1 MESTGLA
8 SPASANV
15 CADSTDGGLS
25 QRWVPSIYRPGA
37 GPPIDLLASSRSHLS
52 VVREALQSLDSYNE
66 RIARQPYDF
75 NAWSRR
81 GNCMMILG
89 FPELAVADAYKA
101 KVLEKRAPGNDQERA
116 HIYNLLEA
124 ALQACHCQW
133 DAAEILD
140 ESAIDADPRRQQ
152 ETRKRLAKLRE
163 LLKRKEEAAIPL
175 GGTSFE
181 LRDRIRDGGVLAVEY
196 PWTIERHLRRAP
208 ELVKL
213 VNQELRGGE
222 TEATCYLGQS
232 SLAKDSNED
241 MLGMFA
247 AREVQAGEC
256 ILTDRT
262 ATGICSTPSSDS
274 CCNCYARLPENPTQA
289 ECCAES
295 YCSAACLNLAMNTYH
310 KVICGK
316 DFTWLQK
323 PAKGLTHNASPLRS
337 LLMLRLLATCVQSGI
352 DHSPLDHPLI
362 ARLKPLANKEHL
374 DVFTLNESV
383 IVPIKIL
390 EQLGVD
396 IFTNRNFD
404 TDILHSIWTR
414 LANNKAGSPDPR
426 LGFVDEITPHL
437 PLFNHSCEPNVEW
450 RRENGSTTV
459 SFFAIK
465 PIAKGEELFCSY
477 LNVQRIPMEQRQ
489 EMLWPWFEGSCLCS
503 RCEKE
508 GNSLR
513 I

>member
-140 ESAIDADPRRQQ
+140 ESAIDADPRRQE

-247 AREVQAGEC
+247 AREVQAGE
-256 ILTDRT
+256 
-262 ATGICSTPSSDS
+262 
-274 CCNCYARLPENPTQA
+274 Y
-289 ECCAES
+289 
-295 YCSAACLNLAMNTYH
+295 
-310 KVICGK
+310 
-316 DFTWLQK
+316 
-323 PAKGLTHNASPLRS
+323 
-337 LLMLRLLATCVQSGI
+337 
-352 DHSPLDHPLI
+352 HPLI